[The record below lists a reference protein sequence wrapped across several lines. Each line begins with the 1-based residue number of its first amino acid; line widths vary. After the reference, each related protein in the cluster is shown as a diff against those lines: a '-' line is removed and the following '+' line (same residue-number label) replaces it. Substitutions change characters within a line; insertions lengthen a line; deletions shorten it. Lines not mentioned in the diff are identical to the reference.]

1 MSILFINACV
11 RNNSRTLVVANK
23 ILSER
28 SDEIV
33 EVTLNQENIPPLN
46 QELLKKR
53 EKLWQKY
60 PQSFMTIPKESLP

>member
-53 EKLWQKY
+53 EKL
-60 PQSFMTIPKESLP
+60 LGLN